1 MIRMT
6 LATPGRAA
14 VLAAGM
20 IALGAACAADVYP
33 SKVVRVVV
41 PFAAGGS
48 TDLLARHVAQRP
60 TEQWKQSVVVES
72 RPGAG
77 SIIVSPKRHLTI

>member
-6 LATPGRAA
+6 LATLGRAA
-14 VLAAGM
+14 ALAAGVIGM
-20 IALGAACAADVYP
+20 GAACAADVYP

-48 TDLLARHVAQRP
+48 TDLLARHVAQRL
-60 TEQWKQSVVVES
+60 TEQWKQSVMVEN

-77 SIIVSPKRHLTI
+77 SIIASP